1 MEDDDIT
8 PPAAEVYGEPDDHGN
23 PVHVTVTNRVRNEPL
38 PAGSFLGR
46 TVVMQTGSVIRKL
59 AGADPKRRRVT
70 LTMRPLGSGVDG
82 VLVANSRAQLDS
94 DTPQGFLIQSPNA
107 IIRWPFETSDE
118 LWGMGVLISSTT
130 GTFAAFIDSTDDALV
145 SVALEQWTG

>member
-1 MEDDDIT
+1 MDDDDII
-8 PPAAEVYGEPDDHGN
+8 PEPAEVYGEPDDHRS
-23 PVHVTVTNRVRNEPL
+23 PVHVHVANRLRTEPL

-46 TVVMQTGSVIRKL
+46 TIVMQTGSVIRKI
-59 AGADPKRRRVT
+59 AGHDPKRRRAT

-82 VLVANSRAQLDS
+82 VLVANSRAALEN

-130 GTFAAFIDSTDDALV
+130 GTFAGYIDSTDDALV

>member
-1 MEDDDIT
+1 MADDDIT
-8 PPAAEVYGEPDDHGN
+8 PPADEVYGEPDDHAA
-23 PVHVTVTNRVRNEPL
+23 PVHVQVANRVRTEPL

-46 TVVMQTGSVIRKL
+46 TILLRTGDEVRKL
-59 AGADPKRRRVT
+59 AGHDPKRRRVT

-82 VLVANSRAQLDS
+82 VLVANSKSQLEG

-118 LWGMGVLISSTT
+118 LWGRAVLISSSS
-130 GTFAAFIDSTDDALV
+130 GTYAGFVDATDDALV